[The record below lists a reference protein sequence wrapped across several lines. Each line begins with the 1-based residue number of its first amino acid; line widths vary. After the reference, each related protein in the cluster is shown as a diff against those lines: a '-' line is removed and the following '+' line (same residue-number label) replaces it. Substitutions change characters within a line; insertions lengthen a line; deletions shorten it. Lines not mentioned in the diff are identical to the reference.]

1 MLPGKIGYSKA
12 LLPYGLGNKA
22 VRSGDESVVS
32 NEGNCEKLTQ
42 ARPEM
47 VKIMNLNY
55 SRTVLPWTAAQ
66 HLLKGSADYANVS
79 ESDVTLGKVDLSLIQ
94 QMKRLQGPKTGKR
107 VVSRTWGSP
116 KERKLYGDG
125 AAILGRDVH
134 TEGRQDRQGSSTTPI
149 TPLGSGKLKELHEL
163 NKLNPN
169 LINEKLIHVISDI
182 DVLRL
187 SYELIK
193 SKPGNMTL
201 GITEETLN
209 GLDLE
214 FLLKMSKTI
223 KSGKYKFS
231 ASRRV
236 WIPKSGKTEER
247 PLGIA
252 SPREKIVQKS
262 LEMVLTAIYEPLFKD
277 TSHGFRPNKGTH
289 SALKMV
295 DVTFKGANWFIEADI
310 SKCFDEINHEVLMNI
325 LKKKIKCDK
334 TLALLKSALRAGY
347 IEVGGLSEK
356 GILGTP
362 QGSVLSPLLCNIY
375 LHELDCYVEKLRI
388 DTDKGTRRRQNPKY
402 TKILNRMA
410 NSSKEERILLRKEL
424 RKNPAKDPMDLNF
437 IRLRYVRYADDFLLS
452 IIGPRNL
459 ANDVKNKIKTFLSE
473 KLKLR
478 LNGMKTQISEARK
491 TPARFLGVEIKW
503 RKTQEKKVVLTKNKK
518 KARITSRIEMR
529 APMKDLVRKLVARK
543 FAKWD
548 LAGKTVIPSGL
559 TFIQNQSHADI
570 VSYYNAVIRGI
581 LNYYSMADNR
591 SQMGSLVRILRM
603 SCARTLALKY
613 KMRFM
618 SKAFKKFGRKLKC
631 PETNKELY
639 IPKDL
644 KRTRTFNVSEPENL
658 EMLERRWT
666 GKLTRSSLGKECI
679 ICGKTPAEM
688 HHIRKLKE
696 LKSRK
701 TISWFTMQMAA
712 INRKQ
717 VPLCRD
723 HHIRLHNNQ
732 LTDEERN
739 LFAQGRR
746 K

>member
-55 SRTVLPWTAAQ
+55 SRTVLPWTAVQ

-125 AAILGRDVH
+125 AAVLGRGVH

-149 TPLGSGKLKELHEL
+149 TPSGSGKLKELHEL

-187 SYELIK
+187 SYELMK
-193 SKPGNMTL
+193 SKPEGNTTP
-201 GITEETLN
+201 GITEETLD
-209 GLDLE
+209 GLELE

-223 KSGKYKFS
+223 RSGKYKFFT
-231 ASRRV
+231 SRRV
-236 WIPKSGKTEER
+236 WIPKPGKIEER
-247 PLGIA
+247 PLRIT
-252 SPREKIVQKS
+252 SLREKIVQKS

-277 TSHGFRPNKGTH
+277 ISHGFRPNKGTH

-295 DVTFKGANWFIEADI
+295 DVIFKGANWFIEADI

-334 TLALLKSALRAGY
+334 TLALLRSALRAGY

-362 QGSVLSPLLCNIY
+362 QGSVLSPILCNIY

-388 DTDKGTRRRQNPKY
+388 GTDKGIRRRQNPKY

-410 NSSKEERILLRKEL
+410 NSNTEERMLLRKKL
-424 RKNPAKDPMDLNF
+424 RKNPATDLMDSNF

-473 KLKLR
+473 ELKLR
-478 LNGMKTQISEARK
+478 LNGMKTQISKATK
-491 TPARFLGVEIKW
+491 TPARFLGVEIRW

-529 APMKDLVRKLVARK
+529 APMKDLVRKLVSRK

-548 LAGKTVIPSGL
+548 FTGKNVIPSGL

-570 VSYYNAVIRGI
+570 VSYYNAVTRGI

-631 PETNKELY
+631 PDTNKELY

-644 KRTRTFNVSEPENL
+644 KRIRKFNVSEPENL
-658 EMLERRWT
+658 
-666 GKLTRSSLGKECI
+666 
-679 ICGKTPAEM
+679 
-688 HHIRKLKE
+688 
-696 LKSRK
+696 
-701 TISWFTMQMAA
+701 
-712 INRKQ
+712 
-717 VPLCRD
+717 
-723 HHIRLHNNQ
+723 
-732 LTDEERN
+732 
-739 LFAQGRR
+739 
-746 K
+746 